1 MPPVGHTPPQSQA
14 ALAESISAHAHPE
27 PSLARWVLAV
37 IGILCVGLGGIGAV
51 VPGMPTTVFL
61 IMACWCF
68 ARSCPWLETRLVR
81 NRFFRPFLIGLDPG
95 TTMPR
100 RARIVTS
107 GVIATSVAVSSGVL
121 LVGGAA
127 VWIPAVVVAAG
138 GVGVWSVWKLVP

>member
-1 MPPVGHTPPQSQA
+1 MPPAGSKPPQTQA
-14 ALAESISAHAHPE
+14 VLAEHAQPHPHPE

-37 IGILCVGLGGIGAV
+37 IGIMCVGLGGIGAV